1 MNNEDKRFKQ
11 INRIATPIRV
21 DENGQRIEEPKV
33 DQPVENT
40 VKIKKTEVKKK
51 KLKKETILEAL
62 IIMIFQL
69 LKKMIL

>member
-21 DENGQRIEEPKV
+21 DENGQRIEESKV
-33 DQPVENT
+33 NQPVENT

-51 KLKKETILEAL
+51 KLKKETNYSYRYNLIFCIL
-62 IIMIFQL
+62 INS
-69 LKKMIL
+69 

>member
-21 DENGQRIEEPKV
+21 DENGQRIEESKV
-33 DQPVENT
+33 NQPVENT

-51 KLKKETILEAL
+51 KLKKEETR
-62 IIMIFQL
+62 
-69 LKKMIL
+69 KK